1 MAVPTSVTTDEPRHR
16 LRALHDLAVELSG
29 HRDVATVLDV
39 ALRRCLELTGSEFG
53 FVGLVT
59 QAGTAMD
66 IEAIHGFH
74 PAPSF
79 LGKHRRIPLRP
90 SLFARVVLEDCPVR
104 VADAR
109 TAPDRVGQP
118 SGHPEVGTFLGV
130 PLRRAGRPI
139 GMIGVANR
147 ATPYEDEHEHL
158 TATYAGQIAIVIRNA
173 QLNEQLERANQQL
186 ERANEQLERT
196 VQERTAELHAA
207 KDELAHRAADLQAV
221 LLDTVGTQEAER
233 QRIAGDLH
241 DGVNQLLIGAML
253 ELESSQQRLTAGNL
267 DGSRDSIASAQAI
280 LRQVEGEIRRVV
292 HDLHP
297 PALEALGLP
306 AALRRLCEEF
316 TARHGVPCTAV
327 APPTMALP
335 GRVGIDLYRLGQEA
349 LHNVAEHASADAVEV
364 TLHVDDGTV
373 TLSVRDDGRGF
384 DPAAVRGPPDHV
396 GVTSM
401 RRRVEALGGQLA
413 LDTAPGKGTSV
424 VASVPTSG
432 Q

>member
-16 LRALHDLAVELSG
+16 LRALYDLAVELSG

-53 FVGLVT
+53 FIGLVT
-59 QAGTAMD
+59 PEGSAMD

-79 LGKHRRIPLRP
+79 LTRHRRIPLRP

-109 TAPDRVGQP
+109 LAPDRVGQP
-118 SGHPEVGTFLGV
+118 DGHPEVGTFLGV
-130 PLRRAGRPI
+130 PLRRSGRPI

-158 TATYAGQIAIVIRNA
+158 TATYAGQISIVIRNA
-173 QLNEQLERANQQL
+173 QLNEQLEH
-186 ERANEQLERT
+186 ANEQLERI
-196 VQERTAELHAA
+196 VHERTAELHAA
-207 KDELAHRAADLQAV
+207 KDQLAVRAADLQVV

-253 ELESSQQRLTAGNL
+253 ELESSQQRLSSGNT
-267 DGSRDSIASAQAI
+267 DGCRDGIASAQAI

-297 PALEALGLP
+297 PVLEQLGLP

-316 TARHGVPCTAV
+316 TRRHGVPCTAV
-327 APPTMALP
+327 APATAALP

-349 LHNVAEHASADAVEV
+349 LRNVAAHACARTVEV
-364 TLHVDDGTV
+364 TLEADDTTV
-373 TLSVRDDGRGF
+373 TLSVRDDGCGF
-384 DPAAVRGPPDHV
+384 DPDAVRGPPDHL

-401 RRRVEALGGQLA
+401 RRRVEALGGRLV
-413 LDTAPGKGTSV
+413 LDTALGRGTTV
-424 VASVPTSG
+424 VASVPTASG
-432 Q
+432 